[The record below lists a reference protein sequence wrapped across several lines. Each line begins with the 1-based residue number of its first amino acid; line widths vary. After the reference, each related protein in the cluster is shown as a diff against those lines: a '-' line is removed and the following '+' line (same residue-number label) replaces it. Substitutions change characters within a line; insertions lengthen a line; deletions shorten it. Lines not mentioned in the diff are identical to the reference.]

1 MAFVGSVI
9 SVSIKN
15 YSSTYAS
22 IGGIHCQGVVV
33 VVDPGN
39 QAITLSQPFVDGIP
53 CKVSGFLPRGLE
65 DV

>member
-15 YSSTYAS
+15 YSSTFAS

-33 VVDPGN
+33 LVDPNN

-53 CKVSGFLPRGLE
+53 CKVR
-65 DV
+65 V